1 MPDLKYGWSKLTSE
15 YLGRIAW
22 DRHGIESVVYRP
34 FSGYGKDQDL
44 TYPFPNICK
53 GAIES
58 RNLSMFKVWGNG
70 KQSCDFIHIED
81 CITGV
86 LTTMDKIDDG
96 SAVNLST
103 SVPTTFL
110 DFVRIATR

>member
-1 MPDLKYGWSKLTSE
+1 
-15 YLGRIAW
+15 
-22 DRHGIESVVYRP
+22 
-34 FSGYGKDQDL
+34 
-44 TYPFPNICK
+44 
-53 GAIES
+53 
-58 RNLSMFKVWGNG
+58 MFKVWGNG